1 MSVHVQIS
9 TGPLPAEAPEW
20 DHFEAGSLIEF
31 RGIIRPMEQERPI
44 DAIEY
49 DAYRPMADEQLER
62 IANDLV
68 DEHGLIAMLIEHS
81 MGQVMVGECGFRLRI
96 ASAHR
101 AEGLAATAAFI
112 DLLKQDVPIFKVPVW
127 SGASHS
133 AGT

>member
-9 TGPLPAEAPEW
+9 AGPLPAEAPEW
-20 DHFEAGSLIEF
+20 NHSGAGSVIEF

-68 DEHGLIAMLIEHS
+68 DEYGLIAMSIEHS

-112 DLLKQDVPIFKVPVW
+112 DLLKQDVPIFKVPDW
-127 SGASHS
+127 SEASHS